1 MQFVRSV
8 AAQCCRRGKPVGR
21 RNFSSSPRP
30 SLHNECKGM
39 ANGTPPE
46 KPVVQLGSP
55 APGLAVFFGFSG
67 YMIWQMVENIR
78 ITKTMKK
85 CTEYYKESSL
95 RNHRVSE
102 GYEEMGRV
110 VAAEAK
116 AETELKA
123 EPEAKPEAIPETIPE
138 AGKKAEEDME
148 MPWWC
153 GSA

>member
-1 MQFVRSV
+1 
-8 AAQCCRRGKPVGR
+8 
-21 RNFSSSPRP
+21 
-30 SLHNECKGM
+30 
-39 ANGTPPE
+39 
-46 KPVVQLGSP
+46 
-55 APGLAVFFGFSG
+55 
-67 YMIWQMVENIR
+67 MVENIR

-85 CTEYYKESSL
+85 CTEYHKESSL

-123 EPEAKPEAIPETIPE
+123 EPEAKPEAILE